1 MGNAGQPRKT
11 GKHYEVKPQYEGR
24 TKQLNIQ
31 HDTNQ
36 CYEHMRAVQRKAVDM
51 FTLKLLRAAQFVP
64 FFFNLPN
71 RFLKRHGQQQF
82 KPTTLEASTTI
93 STQNSQKLK
102 SVTGV
107 NYKNKVQNDKECS
120 PKRSKEPKAESA
132 QQERARSNFGITQLV
147 APSFQTGISQKSKS
161 QEVQRHQN
169 RQKQRL
175 DAMGIGD

>member
-1 MGNAGQPRKT
+1 MIALDFSGTTHQSASRNVAPNQISKKAQPAT
-11 GKHYEVKPQYEGR
+11 
-24 TKQLNIQ
+24 I
-31 HDTNQ
+31 
-36 CYEHMRAVQRKAVDM
+36 
-51 FTLKLLRAAQFVP
+51 
-64 FFFNLPN
+64 
-71 RFLKRHGQQQF
+71 
-82 KPTTLEASTTI
+82 KPTALEASTTI

-120 PKRSKEPKAESA
+120 PKRSKEPKAESD
-132 QQERARSNFGITQLV
+132 QRERARSNFGISQLV
-147 APSFQTGISQKSKS
+147 APSFQTGISRKIKS